1 MILVERLLQ
10 SEEPVAET
18 KLAARHACLPSVL
31 TSNAGHIVNM
41 LLAQQPVLRSPVAEA
56 SVHRG
61 TRSRIWNAVF
71 TGAAGGQVWKSTGL
85 TDRDQALLVARKWEA
100 EARAERAKLGR
111 TARKPILRVRPSEPG
126 TRVGGLTQKEVA
138 LLLNLSERAVR
149 QIEIRAIQKLR
160 NHPLLRQVWRQY
172 LAGELEEG
180 RYALTPDEIDALF
193 DLVCTPEERDLIQK
207 LLRLM

>member
-1 MILVERLLQ
+1 MNTGFRHLLTQASSYYMTTAMILVERLLQ

-61 TRSRIWNAVF
+61 TRSRNWNAVF

-138 LLLNLSERAVR
+138 LPEPFGTGRPADRNSCHPETPQPSTAAPSLATIPGRGTGG
-149 QIEIRAIQKLR
+149 RAIR
-160 NHPLLRQVWRQY
+160 INSR
-172 LAGELEEG
+172 
-180 RYALTPDEIDALF
+180 
-193 DLVCTPEERDLIQK
+193 
-207 LLRLM
+207 